1 MEDKKMAIILEPKG
15 GREVIE
21 PSTTPDVLPLGQKP
35 EGELNSLLRMQNA
48 FSKLV
53 SSLKL
58 LQENID
64 KLKEENKRLK
74 DALGITETIEP
85 LVLTSD
91 MEVKEESPL
100 NDLKE
105 VINGHQ

>member
-1 MEDKKMAIILEPKG
+1 MTKDNL
-15 GREVIE
+15 
-21 PSTTPDVLPLGQKP
+21 LPLGQKP
-35 EGELNSLLRMQNA
+35 EGELSSLLKMQNA

-105 VINGHQ
+105 VIDGHK

>member
-1 MEDKKMAIILEPKG
+1 M
-15 GREVIE
+15 
-21 PSTTPDVLPLGQKP
+21 TTDNLLPLGQKP

-48 FSKLV
+48 FNKLM
-53 SSLKL
+53 SSMKL

-91 MEVKEESPL
+91 KEVK
-100 NDLKE
+100 D
-105 VINGHQ
+105 GHQ

>member
-1 MEDKKMAIILEPKG
+1 M
-15 GREVIE
+15 
-21 PSTTPDVLPLGQKP
+21 TTDNLLPLGQKP
-35 EGELNSLLRMQNA
+35 EGELNSLLKMQNA

-64 KLKEENKRLK
+64 KLKEENQRLK
-74 DALGITETIEP
+74 DALGIKETMEP

-91 MEVKEESPL
+91 MEVK
-100 NDLKE
+100 
-105 VINGHQ
+105 NGHQ

>member
-1 MEDKKMAIILEPKG
+1 MEDKKMAIMFEPKG

-48 FSKLV
+48 F
-53 SSLKL
+53 
-58 LQENID
+58 N
-64 KLKEENKRLK
+64 KLKDENKRLK

-91 MEVKEESPL
+91 MEIK
-100 NDLKE
+100 
-105 VINGHQ
+105 NGHQ

>member
-1 MEDKKMAIILEPKG
+1 MTKDNL
-15 GREVIE
+15 
-21 PSTTPDVLPLGQKP
+21 LPLGQKP
-35 EGELNSLLRMQNA
+35 EGELNSLFKMQNA

-91 MEVKEESPL
+91 MEVK
-100 NDLKE
+100 D
-105 VINGHQ
+105 GHQ

>member
-1 MEDKKMAIILEPKG
+1 M
-15 GREVIE
+15 
-21 PSTTPDVLPLGQKP
+21 TTDNLLPLGQKP
-35 EGELNSLLRMQNA
+35 EGELNSLLKMQNA

-74 DALGITETIEP
+74 DALGITETMEP

-91 MEVKEESPL
+91 MEVK
-100 NDLKE
+100 D
-105 VINGHQ
+105 GHQ

>member
-1 MEDKKMAIILEPKG
+1 M
-15 GREVIE
+15 
-21 PSTTPDVLPLGQKP
+21 TTDNLLPLGEKP
-35 EGELNSLLRMQNA
+35 EGELNSLLKLQNA

-74 DALGITETIEP
+74 DALGITETLEP
-85 LVLTSD
+85 LVLTKD
-91 MEVKEESPL
+91 MEVK
-100 NDLKE
+100 D
-105 VINGHQ
+105 GH

>member
-1 MEDKKMAIILEPKG
+1 M
-15 GREVIE
+15 
-21 PSTTPDVLPLGQKP
+21 TTDNLLPLGQNP
-35 EGELNSLLRMQNA
+35 EGELNSLLKMQNA

-91 MEVKEESPL
+91 MEVK
-100 NDLKE
+100 D
-105 VINGHQ
+105 GHQ

>member
-1 MEDKKMAIILEPKG
+1 MTKDNL
-15 GREVIE
+15 
-21 PSTTPDVLPLGQKP
+21 LPLGQKP
-35 EGELNSLLRMQNA
+35 EGELSSLLKMQNA

>member
-1 MEDKKMAIILEPKG
+1 M
-15 GREVIE
+15 
-21 PSTTPDVLPLGQKP
+21 
-35 EGELNSLLRMQNA
+35 
-48 FSKLV
+48 
-53 SSLKL
+53 SSFKL

-74 DALGITETIEP
+74 DALGITETTEP

-105 VINGHQ
+105 VINGH